1 MERREFLLY
10 GIRAGTFITV
20 PVIYSACSKDD
31 DEENEP
37 DPVLP
42 DPVLP
47 VSLDLDS
54 DLYSPLKNDGHAV
67 TISNNIIV
75 VNLGGMEF
83 VALSSVCTHEG
94 CIISYNH
101 AAGNF
106 PCPCH
111 GSVFSSTGS
120 VLQGPATVA
129 VRRYPVSREG
139 NILTIGD

>member
-10 GIRAGTFITV
+10 GIRAGTFVTI

-31 DEENEP
+31 DDDIEENI
-37 DPVLP
+37 PV
-42 DPVLP
+42 PVLP
-47 VSLDLDS
+47 VTLDLDS
-54 DLYSPLKNDGHAV
+54 AQYSLLNNDGHAL
-67 TISNNIIV
+67 TISNNILV

-94 CIISYNH
+94 CIITYNH

-129 VRRYPVSREG
+129 VRQYPVSREG

>member
-1 MERREFLLY
+1 MERRDFLLY
-10 GIRAGTFITV
+10 GIRAGTFITI
-20 PVIYSACSKDD
+20 PALYSSCSKDD
-31 DEENEP
+31 DDEENLPEP
-37 DPVLP
+37 VMPVT
-42 DPVLP
+42 
-47 VSLDLDS
+47 LDLAS
-54 DLYSPLKNDGHAV
+54 PQYADLNNDGHSV
-67 TISNNIIV
+67 MISNNIMV

-83 VALSSVCTHEG
+83 VALSAVCTHQG

-129 VRRYPVSREG
+129 VKQYTVTREG
-139 NILTIGD
+139 NILTIDD

>member
-10 GIRAGTFITV
+10 SIRAGTFLTI
-20 PVIYSACSKDD
+20 PVVYSSCSKDD
-31 DEENEP
+31 EEDN
-37 DPVLP
+37 LP

-54 DLYSPLKNDGHAV
+54 AQYSLLNNDGHAV

-75 VNLGGMEF
+75 VNLGDMEF

>member
-10 GIRAGTFITV
+10 GIRAGTFMAL
-20 PVIYSACSKDD
+20 PVIYSSCSKDD
-31 DEENEP
+31 DEEFTQEP
-37 DPVLP
+37 D
-42 DPVLP
+42 LP
-47 VSLDLDS
+47 VMLDLN
-54 DLYSPLKNDGHAV
+54 SPQYVLLNNDGHAV

-75 VNLGGMEF
+75 VNLGSMEF
-83 VALSSVCTHEG
+83 VALSAVCTHEG

-111 GSVFSSTGS
+111 GSVFSTTGS

-129 VRRYPVSREG
+129 VRRYPVAREG
-139 NILTIGD
+139 NILTIGN

>member
-10 GIRAGTFITV
+10 GIRAGTFIAI
-20 PVIYSACSKDD
+20 PVIYSSCSKDEE
-31 DEENEP
+31 DEEI
-37 DPVLP
+37 LP
-42 DPVLP
+42 DPVWP
-47 VSLDLDS
+47 ASLDLDS
-54 DLYSPLKNDGHAV
+54 PQYSPLKNDGHAV

-75 VNLGGMEF
+75 VNLGDMEF